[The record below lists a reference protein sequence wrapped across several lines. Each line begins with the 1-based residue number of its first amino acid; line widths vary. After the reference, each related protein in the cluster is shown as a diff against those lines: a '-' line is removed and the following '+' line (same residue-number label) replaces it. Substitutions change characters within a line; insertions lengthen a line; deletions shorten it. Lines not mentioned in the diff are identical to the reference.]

1 MMNNLKRKLRSRRG
15 ASMILAM
22 VFMLFCAFVGGSVL
36 ASATAN
42 AYRVAQLAEEQDYL
56 LERSA
61 ALLLSD
67 QMKLNEGEYLRLRIV
82 DEERSTQNVRI
93 LDGGGF
99 KKEGAPAISRVI
111 TCDLETNTVLT
122 DLQRV
127 MVETAVQRYL
137 YTNPPYYI
145 GEGDAKQLLMPGIPL
160 CTGFSSN
167 NFVNYLKIP
176 ETGSEEPA
184 LNGNIAVEVSIPG
197 LTVDGYSA
205 TYSCGKGD
213 DAYTFVIG
221 FGEDGQMK
229 LTCDAFKGINVLENV
244 VMPPVDNG
252 SNVTQQVT
260 STYKTT
266 TISWSDPFVEKG
278 GMA

>member
-1 MMNNLKRKLRSRRG
+1 MMKNLKRKLCSRRG
-15 ASMILAM
+15 VSMILAM

-93 LDGGGF
+93 LDGGGI
-99 KKEGAPAISRVI
+99 KKEGSPIIGRVI
-111 TCDLETNTVLT
+111 TCDLETNAALT

-137 YTNPPYYI
+137 YNNPPYYI
-145 GEGDAKQLLMPGIPL
+145 GEGDSKQLLIPKRPE

-167 NFVNYLKIP
+167 SFVDTLVIP
-176 ETGSEEPA
+176 ESGSDDPA
-184 LNGNIAVEVSIPG
+184 LEGNIAVQVSVPG
-197 LTVDGYSA
+197 LDIDGYAA
-205 TYSCGKGD
+205 TYSCGRGE
-213 DAYTFVIG
+213 DAYSFVIG

-229 LTCDAFKGINVLENV
+229 LTCDAFKGISVLENV

-252 SNVTQQVT
+252 SNLTQQVT

-278 GMA
+278 GIA